1 MCRCRSSLL
10 CVYKG
15 SYRRR
20 VARLRGGYVVDDE
33 FLRLGFGRKVG
44 GDSFATYSVGVDV
57 TNLEL
62 TRA

>member
-1 MCRCRSSLL
+1 
-10 CVYKG
+10 
-15 SYRRR
+15 